1 VKSSRFGPIGLG
13 DEANHAGTSPQP
25 TPALGWSTFRVRF
38 FWSKKVPNLGSIPDP
53 PGFEPTYKAFYPCT
67 KAYKAY
73 TRLTKARRLTQARLG
88 VEFENQSDHGGV
100 TLILVGKHN
109 LRVTQVVPSPSGRFD
124 FFDPRDSNPRP
135 SAPKPWVRTQAYRL
149 IRLL

>member
-1 VKSSRFGPIGLG
+1 MKQITQEHPPNSPPHSVGRPSGFGFFGRKKC
-13 DEANHAGTSPQP
+13 P
-25 TPALGWSTFRVRF
+25 TWVR
-38 FWSKKVPNLGSIPDP
+38 SQTPSGSNPHIRL
-53 PGFEPTYKAFYPCT
+53 FYPYT

-73 TRLTKARRLTQARLG
+73 TRLTRAPRPTQGRLG

-109 LRVTQVVPSPSGRFD
+109 LRVTQVVPSPSGRFH

-149 IRLL
+149 IRLM